1 MAPPPRANVKAIT
14 ILLPHLDSI
23 LSSYWWIESQ
33 VVNPAKLTPQQ
44 QPRTSCGVS
53 EQLRGYSLSTV
64 M

>member
-44 QPRTSCGVS
+44 QTQDQLWGV
-53 EQLRGYSLSTV
+53 RAA
-64 M
+64 